1 MKGNKIMKIY
11 THKDGP
17 EGFMDGTAFILVD
30 EQGNISSLNKGGVS
44 RKLYYTSIEN
54 IEDQVSRGNW
64 KRVYPPPPKRYNHM
78 FDVAFTVEGPWE
90 NWEDVPLQF
99 KIGALQKRLDYLR
112 NNPEDAAEAFGYS
125 DSYELED

>member
-1 MKGNKIMKIY
+1 MKIY

-17 EGFMDGTAFILVD
+17 KGLMDGTAFILVD
-30 EQGNISSLNKGGVS
+30 EQGNASSLNGNGILT
-44 RKLYYTSIEN
+44 KLNHTSIED
-54 IEDQVSRGNW
+54 IKYLVSKGVW
-64 KRVYPPPPKRYNHM
+64 KQVYPPPPKRYNHM